1 MFSGSTTI
9 KRKYS
14 DQQVYD
20 GKDKL
25 FLFKKQMRWLWV
37 SFFKFVLKQD
47 LRPDFWIV
55 KGRVLQSELDWYARL
70 DAIDTMIHKLQ
81 NLLDRKSLSIE
92 KITTLIHDIEK
103 NILLLQTL
111 ILNRLPQSQRSLEEY
126 FLSTEEQ
133 KQKQYKKRR
142 LSKGIRF

>member
-55 KGRVLQSELDWYARL
+55 KGRGLQSELDWYARL